1 MKNQITIDKNRIRYF
16 CSSLAAA
23 AQLRMV
29 QLGFLGLIFIAV
41 GTFTPAYLPQNSPW
55 WNYLRALALDN
66 YPTRVIGTIITIL
79 GLFILIISW
88 LKLRPAKL
96 GEVKPWAVF
105 SLWIIPLLFVPPV
118 FSHDA
123 YSYAAQGWLVYN
135 GLNPYEVGP
144 GALPGAFADQSS
156 WIWRYTPTPYGPLA
170 IMISAGLDWI
180 VGFNPYYAALMQR
193 VPSLLGA
200 ILVVVLLPKIS
211 ARMSI
216 DSRFTSW
223 FSIMNPL
230 FIIEFVGGCHNDAW
244 MFGLIVLAIWLAY
257 RDLFWLGAICLGV
270 AAAIKQPALMA
281 AYPIALVNY
290 PWRTWKETPK
300 VALRVL
306 FSMTI
311 AIGVFVVI
319 SLLTG
324 LNFGWINATGV
335 PGLVISLAPFTLIGW
350 VLQQVF
356 NISGI
361 SLSIFEVNL
370 AGSGI
375 ITLFRLFGLVLLVLL
390 LFRWALTKAPTK
402 PMTFLS
408 WGYLAVALCG
418 PALQTWYLS
427 WGGLLF
433 PLARP
438 GRQAIKSAVLI
449 TTVLLGFEA
458 CNLAWRNDSNPLVF
472 AVIGLVLAVFWHT
485 IARGVL
491 DDLCY

>member
-1 MKNQITIDKNRIRYF
+1 MKKQITIGKKLLGCF
-16 CSSLAAA
+16 FAALVDA

-29 QLGFLGLIFIAV
+29 QLGFLGLVFIAI

-55 WNYLRALALDN
+55 WGYLRAWGLDN
-66 YPTRVIGTIITIL
+66 YPTRVIGTIISIL
-79 GLFILIISW
+79 GLFLLIISW

-96 GEVKPWAVF
+96 GEIKPWAVF
-105 SLWIIPLLFVPPV
+105 SLWIVPLLFVPPV

-144 GALPGAFADQSS
+144 GALPGAFADQSP
-156 WIWRYTPTPYGPLA
+156 WLWRYTLTPYGPLA
-170 IMISAGLDWI
+170 IMISTGLDWL

-200 ILVVVLLPKIS
+200 ILIVVLLPKI
-211 ARMSI
+211 AKRMSI
-216 DSRFTSW
+216 NPRFVAW

-230 FIIEFVGGCHNDAW
+230 FIIEFIGGCHNDAW
-244 MFGLIVLAIWLAY
+244 MLGLVVLAIWLAY
-257 RDLFWLGAICLGV
+257 RELFWLGAICLGV

-281 AYPIALVNY
+281 AYPIALINY

-306 FSMTI
+306 FSMAIT
-311 AIGVFVVI
+311 IGVFVTI
-319 SLLTG
+319 SLLTR
-324 LNFGWINATGV
+324 LNFGWINAMGV
-335 PGLVISLAPFTLIGW
+335 PGLIISLAPFSLMGW
-350 VLQQVF
+350 VLQQLF
-356 NISGI
+356 NLLGI
-361 SLSIFEVNL
+361 SFAILGLKL
-370 AGSGI
+370 AGSGV
-375 ITLFRLFGLVLLVLL
+375 ITLFRICGLGLMVILLV
-390 LFRWALTKAPTK
+390 RWALTKAPTK

-418 PALQTWYLS
+418 PALQTWYLA
-427 WGGLLF
+427 WGGLIF

-438 GRQAIKSAVLI
+438 GRRAIKSAILI
-449 TTVLLGFEA
+449 TTLLLGFET
-458 CNLAWRNDSNPLVF
+458 CNLAWRNEAIPLIF

-485 IARGVL
+485 MAKGVL
-491 DDLCY
+491 DDLLD